1 MCGEG
6 GSGIH
11 HREQW
16 LWAVVPTFSFLI
28 SPTWIVA
35 YLTGVVKARPVKVQA
50 QRLGLATRF
59 FPTKSLVIG
68 VVARKHAD
76 GGHWADFHYENL
88 RYVVGN
94 AVFGEIE

>member
-1 MCGEG
+1 MCGG
-6 GSGIH
+6 GAQAFTNASNGF
-11 HREQW
+11 EQ
-16 LWAVVPTFSFLI
+16 FSLPEAFLI
-28 SPTWIVA
+28 PPKLIVA
-35 YLTGVVKARPVKVQA
+35 YLSVVVKGPPVKVQA

-59 FPTKSLVIG
+59 FANKSLVID
-68 VVARKHAD
+68 VVARKHTD